1 MSFESPAGAPTPE
14 DAAPLTP
21 PAPMT
26 PPPVEPQAYAPQEYA
41 PPGYA
46 QPGQQVPPGQ
56 PAQQFQP
63 APPYGIGQ
71 YPPPHTPYAGY
82 PGTPPGAAKPNAG
95 LPIALLA
102 LSGLYV
108 VLCLVEI
115 FALSHRVS
123 LANQLIS
130 DSTTVTIDQADS
142 ADNLVSTLSI
152 VSLLVFLAL
161 IVVLWV
167 WQRALRRALLPT
179 GRYQAV
185 LKESGYQIFRIV
197 WLVSVLLAIVL
208 RGSGNIDTPQD
219 VVSHD
224 HQYMIYYGIRAAL
237 GGVLLYYTV
246 RIRRT
251 ADNAVMLAQSGY
263 GPEAVN
269 YLAR

>member
-26 PPPVEPQAYAPQEYA
+26 PPPADPQGYAPQ
-41 PPGYA
+41 GYA

-63 APPYGIGQ
+63 VPPYGNGQ
-71 YPPPHTPYAGY
+71 YPPPYPPYAGY
-82 PGTPPGAAKPNAG
+82 PGTPPGVAKPNAG
-95 LPIALLA
+95 LPVALLA

-130 DSTTVTIDQADS
+130 DPTSVTIDQADS

-152 VSLLVFLAL
+152 VALLVFLAVI
-161 IVVLWV
+161 IVLSV
-167 WQRALRRALLPT
+167 WQRALRRALIPT

-197 WLVSVLLAIVL
+197 WLVSILLAIVL
-208 RGSGNIDTPQD
+208 RGSGNLNTPQD

-251 ADNAVMLAQSGY
+251 ADNAVMLARSGY